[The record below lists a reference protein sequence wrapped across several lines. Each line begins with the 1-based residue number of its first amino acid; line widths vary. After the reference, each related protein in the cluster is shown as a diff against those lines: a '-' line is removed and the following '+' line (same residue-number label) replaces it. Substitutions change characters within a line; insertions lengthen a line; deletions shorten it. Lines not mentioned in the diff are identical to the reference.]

1 MVKPE
6 GHDVFLCYAWEDK
19 VQADA
24 LRTALTVLGLR
35 VFQDHDGMRDYDC
48 IPDRIDA
55 ALRGSHV
62 LLALYSPAFLA
73 SEYCRQ
79 ELHFALLSSYHLH
92 RSRARV
98 LALSQHLDIEQIR
111 PTRLKHWR
119 LPALNQSFDRLAAS
133 VAAQVRWLGEQDRR
147 RLGDAPNPPA
157 PKWWYSEPMPDVL
170 ETYGREL
177 DLWRIHDAFFPDDT
191 PHHGGQVVAV
201 TGVGG
206 QGKTQ
211 LVRHY
216 ARTFAADFPAGV
228 FALHGFEGHGTGG
241 GGRDTAVRRVME
253 SHLTHVAD
261 RLPAGESRPR
271 SVPFEDT
278 VRWLHHRLAELG
290 PYLWIVDD
298 VPEGIS
304 RAGFKSLLAPTSN
317 GRTLM
322 TAGYH
327 LRGWVHPD
335 RHLVLPP
342 LERGAS
348 VALLTSQ
355 WPDGSPKPLAR
366 RLEDLRGARH
376 QYAAVRR
383 TVDALGAHPLALALA
398 ASLTGS
404 PEATGIAD
412 FTALEKLVTDPNRDA
427 LALAEQLRPK
437 LPTDHITGVA
447 ATLSRSITALSSE
460 GLDVLLL
467 SSVLGTAPLPA
478 ALVSLVLAEADGL
491 SRAEADDRAQEGLR
505 QTEAGYLSRRYGT
518 ATSGPNTAAGLSWS
532 IHPLVNQAVRQS
544 QRSSHRRQELRLA
557 AVAAFTREM
566 DDARDSQRYPILSGQ
581 LSHIERL
588 AADMLDIDEWHL
600 LNEAGRLHAELG
612 DSRAALGLYG
622 RLHALCRSRLGD
634 DHLTTLAFQ
643 LGLGVAHGLHG
654 DHGTARSLLAA
665 THTALCQRLGAQHP
679 DTLTA
684 WNDLAVVCGAAGD
697 HEYARDIFRSVH
709 ELRVRLLG
717 PQHPD
722 TLDALTNYA
731 IHVGRCGDHTE
742 AHELKTA
749 LYRTFRSLYGEAHAR
764 TLDALNNLAATTLQ
778 LSDRTGA
785 RGMLRTVHRTRQRLL
800 GPLPHTADS
809 AENLASV
816 VEDPDEAAD
825 LLTEA
830 YRIRLHVQGP
840 PHPSTLRTLHHLLAV
855 LLERDGEQTSP
866 LQPRR
871 HGEPETVP
879 ARFATTEVAE
889 TLPAGLAPG
898 QIRLDDE
905 HMDERIAVLEA
916 AMRVYDVRL
925 AALGPDDVATM
936 IAVGHLAHAHA
947 ALDQFDGQY
956 EEAWVLIDDATTGLE
971 LTLGTGD
978 AATVTADEV
987 RTWIAGLGSGREAT
1001 EAGSR

>member
-1 MVKPE
+1 MVVVRPD
-6 GHDVFLCYAWEDK
+6 GHDAFLCYAWEDK
-19 VQADA
+19 AQADA
-24 LRTALTVLGLR
+24 LRAALTGFGLR

-98 LALSQHLDIEQIR
+98 LALSQHLDIEEVR
-111 PTRLKHWR
+111 PERLKHWR
-119 LPALNQSFDRLAAS
+119 LPALDQSFDRLAAS
-133 VAAQVRWLGEQDRR
+133 VTAQVRRLGEQDRR
-147 RLGDAPNPPA
+147 RLGDAPNPPP
-157 PKWWYSEPMPDVL
+157 PKWYSEPMPDVL

-177 DLWRIHDAFFPDDT
+177 DLWRLHDAFFPDDA

-228 FALHGFEGHGTGG
+228 FSLRGSEGHGTDGG
-241 GGRDTAVRRVME
+241 GDMAVRRVVE
-253 SHLTHVAD
+253 SHLA
-261 RLPAGESRPR
+261 RIAEELPAGDSRPR
-271 SVPFEDT
+271 SGPFEDIARW
-278 VRWLHHRLAELG
+278 VRRQLADLG

-298 VPEGIS
+298 VPEGVS
-304 RAGFKSLLAPTSN
+304 RPEFNSLLAPTSN
-317 GRTLM
+317 GRTLL
-322 TAGYH
+322 TAGYD
-327 LRGWVHPD
+327 LGGWVHPD
-335 RHLVLPP
+335 RRLVLPP

-355 WPDGSPKPLAR
+355 WPDGRPRPVTR
-366 RLEDLRGARH
+366 RLEDLRGERD

-383 TVDALGAHPLALALA
+383 IVDALGAHPLALALA
-398 ASLTGS
+398 AGLSGS

-412 FTALEKLVTDPNRDA
+412 FTALEKLLTDPDRDA

-447 ATLSRSITALSSE
+447 ATLSRSITALPEE

-467 SSVLGTAPLPA
+467 SSVLGAAPLPA

-491 SRAEADDRAQEGLR
+491 SRAEADDRARKGLR
-505 QTEAGYLSRRYGT
+505 QTEAGYLSRRHGT
-518 ATSGPNTAAGLSWS
+518 ATSDLGAAAGLSWS
-532 IHPLVNQAVRQS
+532 VHPLVNQAVR
-544 QRSSHRRQELRLA
+544 RSERSPHRRQELRLA

-566 DDARDSQRYPILSGQ
+566 DDARDSQRYPLLSGH

-612 DSRAALGLYG
+612 DSRAALDLYG

-654 DHGTARSLLAA
+654 DHGTARTLLDT
-665 THTALCQRLGAQHP
+665 THTALCRRLGAQHP

-697 HEYARDIFRSVH
+697 HEHARGTFRSVH
-709 ELRVRLLG
+709 EIRVRLLG
-717 PQHPD
+717 LQHPD

-731 IHVGRCGDHTE
+731 IHVGRCGDHAE
-742 AHELKTA
+742 AHELKTG
-749 LYRTFRSLYGEAHAR
+749 LYRTFRSLYGEDHAR
-764 TLDALNNLAATTLQ
+764 TLDALNNLAATTLR
-778 LSDRTGA
+778 LSDPAGA
-785 RGMLRTVHRTRQRLL
+785 RRMLRTVHETRRRLL
-800 GPLPHTADS
+800 GPLPHTADA
-809 AENLASV
+809 AENLAGV

-830 YRIRLHVQGP
+830 YRIRLHTQGP
-840 PHPSTLRTLHHLLAV
+840 PHPSTLRTLHHLLAA
-855 LLERDGEQTSP
+855 LLERDGEQAPP
-866 LQPRR
+866 LQ
-871 HGEPETVP
+871 HGHPGTVST
-879 ARFATTEVAE
+879 RFATTDVAE
-889 TLPAGLAPG
+889 TLPAGLTPG

-905 HMDERIAVLEA
+905 RMDERIAVLEA
-916 AMRVYDVRL
+916 AIRVYDARL

-936 IAVGHLAHAHA
+936 TAVGHLAHAHA

-978 AATVTADEV
+978 AATVAADGV
-987 RTWIAGLGSGREAT
+987 RIWIAGLGSGWDAT
-1001 EAGSR
+1001 EVDSR

>member
-1 MVKPE
+1 MVVVRPE

-19 VQADA
+19 AQADA
-24 LRTALTVLGLR
+24 LRGELTALGLR

-98 LALSQHLDIEQIR
+98 LALTQHLDVEEIR
-111 PTRLKHWR
+111 PERLKHWR

-133 VAAQVRWLGEQDRR
+133 VAGQVRRLGTQDPR

-157 PKWWYSEPMPDVL
+157 PKWYPEPMPDVL

-177 DLWRIHDAFFPDDT
+177 DLWRIHDAFFPDDASD
-191 PHHGGQVVAV
+191 PGGQVVAV

-216 ARTFAADFPAGV
+216 ARTFAADSPAAV
-228 FALHGFEGHGTGG
+228 FSMQGFEAHGTGG
-241 GGRDTAVRRVME
+241 SGDQAVRRVVE
-253 SHLTHVAD
+253 THLA
-261 RLPAGESRPR
+261 RIAGQLLPDGSDPL

-278 VRWLHHRLAELG
+278 VRRLRSHLAHLG
-290 PYLWIVDD
+290 QYLWIVDD

-304 RAGFKSLLAPTSN
+304 HAGFKSLLAPTSN
-317 GRTLM
+317 GRTLL
-322 TAGYH
+322 TAGYE

-348 VALLTSQ
+348 MALLTCQ
-355 WPDGSPKPLAR
+355 WPDGGPKPVAH
-366 RLEDLRGARH
+366 RLEDLRGERH
-376 QYAAVRR
+376 QYAAARR
-383 TVDALGAHPLALALA
+383 TVDALGGHPLALALA
-398 ASLTGS
+398 ASLSGS
-404 PEATGIAD
+404 PRDTGIAD
-412 FTALEKLVTDPNRDA
+412 FIALEKLVTDPDRDA

-447 ATLSRSITALSSE
+447 ATLSRSITALPEE

-478 ALVSLVLAEADGL
+478 ALASLVLAEADGL
-491 SRAEADDRAQEGLR
+491 SRAEADERAQKGFL
-505 QTEAGYLSRRYGT
+505 QTEAGYLSQRYGT
-518 ATSGPNTAAGLSWS
+518 ATSDLSAAAGLSWS
-532 IHPLVNQAVRQS
+532 VHPLVNQAVRQS
-544 QRSSHRRQELRLA
+544 ERSPHRRQELRLA

-566 DDARDSQRYPILSGQ
+566 DDARDSQRYPLLSGH

-612 DSRAALGLYG
+612 DSRAALDLYG
-622 RLHALCRSRLGD
+622 RLHARCRSRLGD

-654 DHGTARSLLAA
+654 DHGTARTLLET
-665 THTALCQRLGAQHP
+665 THTALCRRLGAQHP

-697 HEYARDIFRSVH
+697 HEHARGIFRSVH
-709 ELRVRLLG
+709 ETRVRLLG

-731 IHVGRCGDHTE
+731 IHVGRCGDHAE
-742 AHELKTA
+742 AHELKTG

-778 LSDRTGA
+778 LSDPDGA
-785 RGMLRTVHRTRQRLL
+785 RRMLRTVHHTRQRLL
-800 GPLPHTADS
+800 GPLPHTADA
-809 AENLASV
+809 AENLAAV

-830 YRIRLHVQGP
+830 YRIRLHTQGP
-840 PHPSTLRTLHHLLAV
+840 PHPSTLRTLHHLLAA
-855 LLERDGEQTSP
+855 LLERDGEQASP
-866 LQPRR
+866 LRPGQ
-871 HGEPETVP
+871 PETIS

-889 TLPAGLAPG
+889 TLPAGLTPG

-925 AALGPDDVATM
+925 AALGPDDAATM
-936 IAVGHLAHAHA
+936 VAVGHLAHAHA

-978 AATVTADEV
+978 AATVAADEV
-987 RTWIAGLGSGREAT
+987 RTWIAGLGSGRDTT
-1001 EAGSR
+1001 EADSR

>member
-1 MVKPE
+1 MVVVRPD

-19 VQADA
+19 EQADA
-24 LRTALTVLGLR
+24 LRTELTALGLE

-62 LLALYSPAFLA
+62 FLALYSPAFLA

-98 LALSQHLDIEQIR
+98 LVLTQHLGIEQVR
-111 PTRLKHWR
+111 PERLKHWR
-119 LPALNQSFDRLAAS
+119 LPAPNQSLDRLAAS
-133 VAAQVRWLGEQDRR
+133 VAAQVRRLGEQDRR

-157 PKWWYSEPMPDVL
+157 PRWYSEPMPDIV

-177 DLWRIHDAFFPDDT
+177 ELWRIHDAFFPDDS

-216 ARTFAADFPAGV
+216 ARTFAADFPVGV
-228 FALHGFEGHGTGG
+228 FSLQGFEGHGTGG
-241 GGRDTAVRRVME
+241 GGDTAVGRVVE
-253 SHLTHVAD
+253 THLTRVAD
-261 RLPAGESRPR
+261 QLLPGESPV
-271 SVPFEDT
+271 SFGDT
-278 VRWLHHRLAELG
+278 VRWLDQLGKLG

-298 VPEGIS
+298 VPEDIS
-304 RAGFKSLLAPTSN
+304 HAGFKSLLAPTSN
-317 GRTLM
+317 GRTLL
-322 TAGYH
+322 TARYQ
-327 LRGWVHPD
+327 LRGWVHSD
-335 RHLVLPP
+335 RQLVLPS

-348 VALLTSQ
+348 MALLTSQ
-355 WPDGSPKPLAR
+355 WPHGRPKPVAR
-366 RLEDLRGARH
+366 RLEDLRGERH

-383 TVDALGAHPLALALA
+383 IVDTLGAHPLALALA
-398 ASLTGS
+398 AGLSSS

-412 FTALEKLVTDPNRDA
+412 FTALEKLVTDPDRDA
-427 LALAEQLRPK
+427 LALAEQLRPR

-447 ATLSRSITALSSE
+447 ATLSRSITALPEE

-491 SRAEADDRAQEGLR
+491 SRVEADDRAQKGLR
-505 QTEAGYLSRRYGT
+505 QTEAGYLSQRCGT
-518 ATSGPNTAAGLSWS
+518 ATSDLSAAAGLSWS
-532 IHPLVNQAVRQS
+532 VHPLVNQAVRQS
-544 QRSSHRRQELRLA
+544 ERSPHRRQELRLA

-566 DDARDSQRYPILSGQ
+566 DDARDSQRYPLLSGY

-622 RLHALCRSRLGD
+622 RLHAMCRSRLGD

-654 DHGTARSLLAA
+654 DHGTARRLLET
-665 THTALCQRLGAQHP
+665 THSALCQRLGAQHP
-679 DTLTA
+679 DALTA

-697 HEYARDIFRSVH
+697 HDHARGIFRSVH
-709 ELRVRLLG
+709 EIRVRVFG

-722 TLDALTNYA
+722 TLDSLTNYA
-731 IHVGRCGDHTE
+731 IHVGRCGDHAE
-742 AHELKTA
+742 AHELKTG
-749 LYRTFRSLYGEAHAR
+749 LYRTFRSLYGEAHAC

-778 LSDRTGA
+778 LSDPAGA

-800 GPLPHTADS
+800 GPLPHTADA
-809 AENLASV
+809 AENLAAV
-816 VEDPDEAAD
+816 VEDPNEAAD

-830 YRIRLHVQGP
+830 YQIRLHTQGP
-840 PHPSTLRTLHHLLAV
+840 PHPSTLRTLHHLLAT
-855 LLERDGEQTSP
+855 LFERDGEQAPT
-866 LQPRR
+866 LQ
-871 HGEPETVP
+871 HGRPETVA

-889 TLPAGLAPG
+889 TLPAGLVPG

-905 HMDERIAVLEA
+905 LMDERIAVLEA
-916 AMRVYDVRL
+916 AIRVYDVRL

-978 AATVTADEV
+978 AATVAADEV
-987 RTWIAGLGSGREAT
+987 RTWVASLGSDRDAT